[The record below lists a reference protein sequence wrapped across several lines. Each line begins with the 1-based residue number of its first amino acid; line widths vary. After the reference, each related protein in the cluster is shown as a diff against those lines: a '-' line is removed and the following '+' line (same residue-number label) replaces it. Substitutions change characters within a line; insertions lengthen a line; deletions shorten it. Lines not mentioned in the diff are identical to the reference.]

1 MIESGIAGTD
11 FATGRVMQQFG
22 WPAVQPIVF
31 QGKHVVDINPLQN
44 FQLSWLIDVQDST
57 AAEAALTIAA
67 ATELPVVASLKGL
80 LRRPVQ

>member
-1 MIESGIAGTD
+1 
-11 FATGRVMQQFG
+11 MQQFG

-44 FQLSWLIDVQDST
+44 FQLSWLIDVQDLT